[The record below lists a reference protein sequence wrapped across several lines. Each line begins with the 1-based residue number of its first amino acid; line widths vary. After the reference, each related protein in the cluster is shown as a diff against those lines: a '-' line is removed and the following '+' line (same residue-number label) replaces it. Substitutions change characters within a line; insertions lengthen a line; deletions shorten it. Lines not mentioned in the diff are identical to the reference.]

1 MSDQPERTS
10 AAQSA
15 AEATMR
21 RGGRQGPQRSANA
34 GAGSPAAA
42 AAAAVQPPSFL
53 LNCDALPAQK
63 SCDTV
68 YFSQI
73 IELASQK
80 TPDQPLVHPCEVQD
94 RLRYIAGREKLISAR
109 LSALAAKLVD
119 ARGKYR
125 EIPPEQLVELQLS
138 ARRPPARFGRIPL
151 PAASARKAT
160 RVMTAAPAGGWSPLP
175 PRKGGLPG
183 LDSLDGQLRDLFA
196 EITVPRLP
204 PAAQPTV
211 ALAVVYRQEWCTLG
225 YHRGRLIRTLP
236 LTADGKKEIVVKSW
250 LTRKH
255 RREENQSVAEDI
267 STEFI
272 GDQKWSRTTLKEV
285 SANMNG
291 NINGN
296 LKADLSVPIPSTPA
310 TVGAGGSV
318 GGNAGGS
325 VNGLL
330 RETEERIAQATVK
343 AANSLKTTVSSVVE
357 TAEETGAE
365 TTITETIVN
374 PNKCRS
380 LMYDFFEVEETF
392 AIRTAVDRIDPVI
405 LLPIKL
411 EAITPEWVLCHECL
425 LRKYL
430 PCDVYYPGFEAAKRL
445 RVADHLGQFT
455 GSLAGPEADAAGK
468 AVLDAILAV
477 VTAYHSLSSATLQVV
492 TDGSGGPSLPGQ
504 IQKGFDDLRQ
514 AVGDGLNATGKAVGD
529 AVEAVCDA
537 ADAVGKTVSDGVQTV
552 AGWLGLG
559 TARSI
564 APIGAQARSGSP
576 GGGIGSYIYWEV
588 AKIAAPEIP
597 AALEQLAAAH
607 TQIST
612 MQPGPARTNAIFRA
626 VEAFFATAGDI
637 TEGFKK
643 IDVALFS
650 LFASVTALAGA
661 SGAFLSALAATAIII
676 LSGGAA
682 IPIALAL
689 AAAFLGGAVLGGL
702 TALGGRIAVA
712 LGSELSKVDL
722 EPDDNGLK
730 ATIMG
735 LYGLQ
740 GNLGGAIGLPV
751 APQADSPEAV
761 AAYQQ
766 QLIELKREQREQAE
780 ARVEFDRLKCHLQ
793 DNLVYYTQL
802 ITQWLP
808 EATLQQML
816 SAHAIPLGAVE
827 PRIVG
832 FAGRKVAFR
841 VLSSSWL
848 AASGFDFAAARD
860 QFAADEVFRPTA
872 PFEIT
877 LPTPG
882 VSVEP
887 RLGAC
892 DACEPFVEAHR
903 ALDLDLKAEELA
915 REAIEN
921 ERRKQR
927 IAAGNL
933 EDPVSRDA
941 HISVGITPGGSAP
954 LAVGGA

>member
-1 MSDQPERTS
+1 MENTRSS

-15 AEATMR
+15 AEAKMR
-21 RGGRQGPQRSANA
+21 RGGRQGQQRRADA
-34 GAGSPAAA
+34 AAGSPA

-53 LNCDALPAQK
+53 LNCGPLPVQE

-73 IELASQK
+73 FELASQK
-80 TPDQPLVHPCEVQD
+80 TPDRPLVHPCQVHD

-125 EIPPEQLVELQLS
+125 EIPPERLVELQLS
-138 ARRPPARFGRIPL
+138 ARRPPTRFGRIPL
-151 PAASARKAT
+151 PAASTRKAT
-160 RVMTAAPAGGWSPLP
+160 RVMTAAPAGGWSPLTP
-175 PRKGGLPG
+175 GKGGLTG

-225 YHRGRLIRTLP
+225 YHRGRLIRTVP

-250 LTRKH
+250 VTRKH

-272 GDQKWSRTTLKEV
+272 GDQKWSLTTLKEV

-310 TVGAGGSV
+310 TVGAGGGV

-380 LMYDFFEVEETF
+380 LMYDFFEVVETF
-392 AIRTAVDRIDPVI
+392 AIRTAVDRIDPLI

-411 EAITPEWVLCHECL
+411 EAVTPEWVLCHECL

-492 TDGSGGPSLPGQ
+492 TDGSGGSGLPGQ
-504 IQKGFDDLRQ
+504 IQKGFDDLVK
-514 AVGDGLNATGKAVGD
+514 AVGDGLNATGEAFGD
-529 AVEAVCDA
+529 AVEAVGDA
-537 ADAVGKTVSDGVQTV
+537 ADALGKTVSDGVQTF
-552 AGWLGLG
+552 AGWLGFG

-564 APIGAQARSGSP
+564 AAIGAQARSGSP

-597 AALEQLAAAH
+597 AALEQLAGAH
-607 TQIST
+607 AQIST

-643 IDVALFS
+643 IDVALFF
-650 LFASVTALAGA
+650 LFAGVTALASV
-661 SGAFLSALAATAIII
+661 SGAFLGALAAAAIII
-676 LSGGAA
+676 VSGGAAA
-682 IPIALAL
+682 IPIALVL
-689 AAAFLGGAVLGGL
+689 AGGFLGGAVVGGL
-702 TALGGRIAVA
+702 TALGGQIAVA
-712 LGSELSKVDL
+712 LGSELSKADL
-722 EPDDNGLK
+722 VPDDIGLK
-730 ATIMG
+730 ASIMG

-740 GNLGGAIGLPV
+740 GNLGGAIGLPA

-793 DNLVYYTQL
+793 ENLVYYTQL
-802 ITQWLP
+802 IMQRLP
-808 EATLQQML
+808 EATLQQIL
-816 SAHAIPLGAVE
+816 STHAIPLGAVE

-832 FAGRKVAFR
+832 FAGRKVGFR
-841 VLSSSWL
+841 VLSASWL
-848 AASGFDFAAARD
+848 AASGFDFSAARD

-872 PFEIT
+872 PVEVT

-903 ALDLDLKAEELA
+903 ALDLDLKAEEVA
-915 REAIEN
+915 REALEN
-921 ERRKQR
+921 ERRRQR

-954 LAVGGA
+954 LAAGGA